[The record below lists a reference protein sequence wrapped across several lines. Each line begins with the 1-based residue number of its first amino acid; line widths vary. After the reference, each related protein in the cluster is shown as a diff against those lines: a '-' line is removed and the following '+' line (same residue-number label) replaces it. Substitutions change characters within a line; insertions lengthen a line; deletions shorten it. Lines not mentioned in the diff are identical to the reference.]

1 MNQKHVTFPLSVN
14 THTFVIN
21 STFNITTE
29 KKKYQSTKQ
38 WDISFNTQQS
48 KQTVVTLQ
56 YLWCKYRKQNF
67 RLNAALQKLD
77 NKFKGDVNK
86 KTPYMNISVH
96 AWVLH
101 ITWSS
106 SVQYMSWDDVSCT
119 LEHYVQI
126 KEWTFYT
133 QNNWDKHS

>member
-38 WDISFNTQQS
+38 WDISFNTQQV

-86 KTPYMNISVH
+86 KNPIHEHFCTCMGTSHYLKLKCPVH
-96 AWVLH
+96 VLR
-101 ITWSS
+101 WR
-106 SVQYMSWDDVSCT
+106 VMYLRT
-119 LEHYVQI
+119 LRTNQRVDI
-126 KEWTFYT
+126 LYT
-133 QNNWDKHS
+133 E